1 MQQRVFPCLC
11 SPGLYYLKEW
21 QISQQI
27 KFSCLRRMLKQQR
40 KKNLKEN
47 NRLTVNGIFIST
59 VELMLNILGKTR
71 EVIFILHYKLD

>member
-1 MQQRVFPCLC
+1 
-11 SPGLYYLKEW
+11 
-21 QISQQI
+21 
-27 KFSCLRRMLKQQR
+27 MLKQQR